1 VVQRLPLHWTF
12 PVQEFPPR
20 QVIWFIPAEVVTV
33 EVQLVGPVHSTSQLS
48 PPQVIGPLQDPIP
61 EQVTV
66 FMAPE
71 AATPPLQELVPL
83 QLTVQVEPPHWI
95 CLLQAPSG
103 QVTLQLLAARQS
115 MATPQPPAGH
125 VILQG
130 IPSGQAIGVVHGEQP
145 EPQAKVQ
152 TPFVQAPPAATQ
164 AAQRRVVRRSW

>member
-1 VVQRLPLHWTF
+1 MPLQSVVQRLPLHWTF
-12 PVQEFPPR
+12 PAQEFPPR

-33 EVQLVGPVHSTSQLS
+33 EAQVEGPVHSTSQLF
-48 PPQVIGPLQDPIP
+48 PPQVIGPLHEPIP

-66 FMAPE
+66 FIAPV

-95 CLLQAPSG
+95 SLLQAPSE
-103 QVTLQLLAARQS
+103 QVRLHVLAARQS
-115 MATPQPPAGH
+115 MGTAQPPAGH

-130 IPSGQAIGVVHGEQP
+130 IPRGQTIGPVQGEHP

-152 TPFVQAPPAATQ
+152 TPFAQAPP
-164 AAQRRVVRRSW
+164 